1 MSMIARLSCLALL
14 LGAQSALAQEA
25 PARPLFYT
33 PNDVILVLGATPQ
46 EVPVYK
52 EAMKDAQLRRTGG
65 VEYWEGHIEGKAV
78 ALAETGV
85 GKARA
90 STVTS
95 LLITVLKPRVVLMSG
110 TAGRP
115 NPAMRAGDVIVAA
128 ELYEAVGVK
137 ITAKEMAYWKIEP
150 MRPPA
155 SLLALAQKA
164 IATYKP
170 PSETVAALM
179 TPALMPVPS
188 IPCSISLIKRS
199 VSSCVVRSFN
209 SGKKRRWPVHT
220 TICMP
225 DFRETSSEKRTS
237 RPASEGLRSTTVLMP
252 ASRAALSLSTASATE
267 IALLLNV
274 FLEPDAS

>member
-14 LGAQSALAQEA
+14 LGAQSTLAQEA

-65 VEYWEGHIEGKAV
+65 VEYWEGHIAGKAV

-128 ELYEAVGVK
+128 ELYEPVGVK

-170 PSETVAALM
+170 PSETVAGETYQTKVRTGVVVTSDEGRQADTAETFKADLGEMESAAFARSCDILGVPCIVVRGGSNKPQVNGKDDDQSGYQGYRHLSPIAARDAALFG
-179 TPALMPVPS
+179 VH
-188 IPCSISLIKRS
+188 LIKY
-199 VSSCVVRSFN
+199 
-209 SGKKRRWPVHT
+209 
-220 TICMP
+220 
-225 DFRETSSEKRTS
+225 
-237 RPASEGLRSTTVLMP
+237 L
-252 ASRAALSLSTASATE
+252 
-267 IALLLNV
+267 
-274 FLEPDAS
+274 